1 MAISTKVE
9 PIDRDVA
16 FIFAVD
22 LSPEAQSRALA
33 DYADDQIAQAKA
45 QNRAA
50 MGFDPDFEVSVDGRR
65 GAPLVSVKP
74 NGIVIAEFDL
84 LLDVFA
90 WIAQKLDAESPKR
103 SGRYSKS
110 HVFFADGVEVD
121 PFGQVPTAAE
131 YVFINAQPYARK
143 IERGLSRQAPE
154 GVYQAVAAVAYSRF
168 SNLARIGFG
177 FRSMVGGAVGD
188 WAARTKMASPQSIRN
203 RPGKAR
209 RDWLTRQPAIYIRVG
224 R

>member
-1 MAISTKVE
+1 MAISARVE

-16 FIFAVD
+16 LILAED
-22 LSPEAQSRALA
+22 LSPEAQSAALA
-33 DYADDQIAQAKA
+33 EYAGEQIAQARA

-50 MGFDPDFEVSVDGRR
+50 MGFEPDYEVSVDGRR

-74 NGIVIAEFDL
+74 SGVVVAEFDL

-90 WIAQKLDAESPKR
+90 WIAQKLETESPKK

-110 HVFFADGVEVD
+110 HVFFADGAEVD
-121 PFGQVPTAAE
+121 PLGAVPAASE

-143 IERGLSRQAPE
+143 IERGLSSMAPE
-154 GVYQAVAAVAYSRF
+154 GVYHAVAAVAHSRF
-168 SNLARIGFG
+168 SNLARIGFA

-188 WAARTKMASPQSIRN
+188 WAGRTKMAAPQSIRN

-209 RDWLTRQPAIYIRVG
+209 RDWLTRQPAIIIRVG